1 MPDRNRTRLDQE
13 STQRVQLI
21 LNQLQLQRLAVAR
34 RSWRVDGDAH
44 RAPEILLCLDAQA
57 GVVAEAAAALPLELL
72 QRAVRLARPFEV
84 TRDAVDA
91 PSWLSAH
98 GFASARI
105 WLGPRDRLACVF
117 FLGLWRLR
125 PALEPTRLQLVESAF
140 ETLAQA
146 LAPPPWLSLAAAAA
160 TGPRDED
167 ATLAIETRGEL
178 VPLREAVRR
187 VERQMLRRALHL
199 AEGNRAAAARSLAV
213 TRSCLY
219 RKLKEHGLLSE

>member
-1 MPDRNRTRLDQE
+1 
-13 STQRVQLI
+13 
-21 LNQLQLQRLAVAR
+21 
-34 RSWRVDGDAH
+34 
-44 RAPEILLCLDAQA
+44 LDAQA
-57 GVVAEAAAALPLELL
+57 GVVSDASSALPLELL
-72 QRAVRLARPFEV
+72 RRAAKLSRPFEV
-84 TRDAVDA
+84 SREAVDA
-91 PSWLSAH
+91 PSWLASH

-125 PALEPTRLQLVESAF
+125 PSLDPTRLQLVESAF

-146 LAPPPWLSLAAAAA
+146 LAPPPWLSLAAATA
-160 TGPRDED
+160 TAPRDAD
-167 ATLAIETRGEL
+167 APTATETRGEL
-178 VPLREAVRR
+178 LPLREAVRR
-187 VERQMLRRALHL
+187 VERQMLRRALQL